1 MTELTRYQQLVG
13 PDWVDAE
20 AGRTYESVDPYTG
33 EPWATVPES
42 STEDV
47 DRAVQAA
54 RAALDGDWGRMTGFQ
69 RADLMRRL
77 ADIIARDATD
87 LARAESRDNGKLL
100 REMQGQMEYL
110 PAWLRYFSGVADKL
124 HGETIPSDRENFFV
138 YTVREP
144 VGVVA
149 AIVPWNSPLLLMMWK
164 LAPAL
169 AAGCTVVVKPSDY
182 TPVSALEFARR
193 VEEAGFP
200 AGVFNVVTGRSWRI
214 GDALVRHPEVAHV
227 AFTGSSTVGAKVAA
241 TAGSLLT
248 PVSLELGGKSAQLVF
263 EDADLDAVV
272 NGVVAGIFAAT
283 GQTCIAGSR
292 LLVHESVH
300 DELVDRLVARANQIV
315 LGDPMVAETEM
326 GPVANQAQFD
336 SVLGFVTRAV
346 AQGASVATGG
356 EAAPEAGR
364 LFVKPTILVGVTPDM
379 EIACEEVF
387 GPVLA
392 VSTFASEAEAVDQAN
407 STRYG
412 LAAGLWTKD
421 VHRVH
426 RVARKLQAGTVWA
439 NAYRIVAPNV
449 PFGGVGASGWGR
461 ENGVE
466 AVAAYTTTKSV
477 WVELTGATRD
487 PFKMG

>member
-1 MTELTRYQQLVG
+1 MTELTRYQQFVG
-13 PDWVDAE
+13 SAWVDAE

-33 EPWATVPES
+33 QPWATVPES

-54 RAALDGDWGRMTGFQ
+54 RKALDGDWGRMTGFQ

-124 HGETIPSDRENFFV
+124 HGETIPSDRDNFFV

-200 AGVFNVVTGRSWRI
+200 AGVFNVVTGRDWRI

-300 DELVDRLVARANQIV
+300 DELVERLVARASQIV
-315 LGDPMVAETEM
+315 LGDPMAAETEM
-326 GPVANQAQFD
+326 GPVANQTQFD
-336 SVLGFVTRAV
+336 GVLGFVARAV
-346 AQGASVATGG
+346 AEGASVATGG
-356 EAAPEAGR
+356 EPAPEVGG

-426 RVARKLQAGTVWA
+426 RVAGKLQAGTVWA

-466 AVAAYTTTKSV
+466 AVATYTTTKSV
-477 WVELTGATRD
+477 WVELTGGTRD